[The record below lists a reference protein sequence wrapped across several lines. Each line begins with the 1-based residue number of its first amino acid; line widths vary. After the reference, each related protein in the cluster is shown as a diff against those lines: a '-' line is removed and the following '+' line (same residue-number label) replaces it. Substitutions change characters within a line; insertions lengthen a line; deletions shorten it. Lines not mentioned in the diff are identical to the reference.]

1 MTLSPHFLK
10 REVEAVM
17 KEKVKK
23 AFRTIRLTFVNF
35 SYHSGGKNAAALA
48 YYLLFALFPLLI
60 FLSNFL
66 GLLELD
72 IYSITATLTEFLP
85 REIVDI
91 IENYLDYTAQ
101 NSSHTLMWF
110 AFVFSVWFPMRAVRG
125 LMTDVRRIYGLGR
138 PHYPVVQTVIQLL
151 YTVVFVAVISITLV
165 LSMMGENVITF
176 VCGFFPKEI
185 LDISEYLLRA
195 WQYLR
200 FLPMGI
206 LMFVAI
212 ATLYFLAIDG
222 KRPVRKVLPGIFLSM
237 VSWMVLSIGFSVY
250 VENFANYSIIY
261 GAMGAVMILL
271 IWLYLSAN
279 ILLLGAEF
287 NVALEE
293 SKKI

>member
-1 MTLSPHFLK
+1 MI
-10 REVEAVM
+10 
-17 KEKVKK
+17 KEKIRKGV
-23 AFRTIRLTFVNF
+23 RILRLTFVNF
-35 SYHSGGKNAAALA
+35 SHHNGAKNAAALA

-72 IYSITATLTEFLP
+72 IYSIVATLNEFLP
-85 REIVDI
+85 KEIVDI
-91 IENYLDYTAQ
+91 IENYLDYTTK

-125 LMTDVRRIYGLGR
+125 LMTDIRRSYGFGR
-138 PHYPVVQTVIQLL
+138 PRYPIVHTVIQLL
-151 YTVVFVAVISITLV
+151 YTVVFVAVVSVTLV
-165 LSMMGENVITF
+165 LTMMGENVIAF
-176 VCGFFPKEI
+176 ACGFIPKDI
-185 LDISEYLLRA
+185 LDISEYLLEA

-237 VSWMVLSIGFSVY
+237 VSWLVLSIGFSAY
-250 VENFANYSIIY
+250 VENFANYTLVY

-271 IWLYLSAN
+271 IWLYLSATV
-279 ILLLGAEF
+279 LLLGAEF

-293 SKKI
+293 SHSLREIAPAKW